1 MRRGLTTQRLLALFA
16 AGVLLFNFPL
26 LRIFDRDAVLFGL
39 PLLPAALFIAWAV
52 LIGLLAWLLE
62 DGRGDEDRSEPGPGA
77 D

>member
-26 LRIFDRDAVLFGL
+26 LRLFEQDRLLFGL
-39 PLLPAALFIAWAV
+39 PLLPTALFIAWAA
-52 LIGLLAWLLE
+52 LIVLLALLLE
-62 DGRGDEDRSEPGPGA
+62 PERGDDDPDAGPRR

>member
-26 LRIFDRDAVLFGL
+26 LRLFEQDRLLFGL
-39 PLLPAALFIAWAV
+39 PLLPTALFIAWAV
-52 LIGLLAWLLE
+52 LIVLLALLLE
-62 DGRGDEDRSEPGPGA
+62 PERGDDDPDAGPRR